1 MVSGCREISKSTI
14 KGVMMKIALYTVALA
29 FIVCTMITIAI
40 GAAQVGMGV
49 VDPNVVFV
57 GTCALCCVFGRYVQ
71 VT

>member
-1 MVSGCREISKSTI
+1 
-14 KGVMMKIALYTVALA
+14 MKIALYTVALA